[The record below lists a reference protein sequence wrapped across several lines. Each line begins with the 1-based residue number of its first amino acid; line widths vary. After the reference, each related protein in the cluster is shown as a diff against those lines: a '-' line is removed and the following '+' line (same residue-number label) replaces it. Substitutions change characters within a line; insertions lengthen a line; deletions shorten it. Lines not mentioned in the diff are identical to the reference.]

1 MAGVVRSEYLSI
13 EEDALRVTVKPSAST
28 VDRPG
33 EVVTLAD
40 TIGLRLVPG
49 QDPERATLLLSTPHL
64 KESGKNHRPF
74 FRKGF
79 ADTRYCP
86 M

>member
-1 MAGVVRSEYLSI
+1 MLFNRNTFI
-13 EEDALRVTVKPSAST
+13 EEIALPVTVKPSAST
-28 VDRPG
+28 DDLSG
-33 EVVTLAD
+33 EIVTSAD
-40 TIGLRLVPG
+40 TIGLRPVPD
-49 QDPERATLLLSTPHL
+49 QDPARATLLLSTPHFG
-64 KESGKNHRPF
+64 ESGKNHRPF